1 MRFKFKV
8 ALALLAGS
16 LLPIASVSKIDLD
29 RLTSFAQESTYAQ
42 TESSLTLKAKL
53 VEGYL
58 TNIRE
63 TAESRAVSRATAEA
77 LMAFSTS
84 SALLRSGT
92 PDAAAIGAR
101 HTYQVSNTPSL
112 AGDTLADWTGRLDA
126 RAMMLQSLYVAENP
140 NPIGEKHLLD
150 KATDGSLYSDL
161 HAEYHPELRGF
172 LERYGLY
179 DVFLIEPRQGAII
192 YSVFKEMDF
201 GTSLLDGPYADS
213 NFGRATQAMLA
224 AGDAAETTVVD
235 FAPYAPSYDAQASFI
250 LSPVRNDGELVG
262 IFAIQLP
269 LDFADAVLQSTT
281 GSSTTTDA
289 YLVGPDHLLRS
300 TPRLGDGLGVGGSI
314 EGPLEEAM
322 HAQATGTFQGL
333 NHLGHEVIA
342 SWQPLQVAGLD
353 WQLVSEVGRDE
364 AMALADATR
373 TQAIQL
379 ALGISVAV
387 LLLGVILARWLMAP
401 VQRLGADLQ
410 AQADEAVTML
420 HETGQQ
426 ARSASETMAAAAE
439 ETSRQTAEMQQG
451 SQETSSDVTSVAGA
465 VEELSAA
472 IQQVVSGVQETSDL
486 VGDASR
492 QTEDATQHLTEL
504 EAAAKRITS
513 VVELIDEI
521 AKQTDLLSL
530 NAAIEAS
537 RAGEAGQ
544 GFSVVATEIR
554 KLADRTTQ
562 STDEIAGE
570 VRQVFAMVEK
580 NAETVRSVSELMA
593 KMHSQAQ
600 NISASAEQQGQATH
614 DIAARM
620 NKTADRVAMTDQS
633 LGHVHQASGEVSR
646 AADDVLGGV
655 ENVETAAF
663 RMEQALHTFVT
674 RVHTL

>member
-16 LLPIASVSKIDLD
+16 LLPIVSVSKIDLD
-29 RLTSFAQESTYAQ
+29 RLTSFAQESTNAKV
-42 TESSLTLKAKL
+42 ESSLVLKAKL
-53 VEGYL
+53 VESYL
-58 TNIRE
+58 TNIRQ
-63 TAESRAVSRATAEA
+63 TTESRAASRATIDA
-77 LMAFSTS
+77 LMGLNTS
-84 SALLRSGT
+84 SALLSAGT
-92 PDAAAIGAR
+92 PDTAAIASR
-101 HTYQVSNTPSL
+101 HAYQVDNTPSL
-112 AGDTLADWTGRLDA
+112 TGEVLADWTDRLDA

-150 KATDGSLYSDL
+150 RAADGSLYSDL

-179 DVFLIEPRQGAII
+179 DVFLIEPRNGSII

-201 GTSLLDGPYADS
+201 GTSLVDGPYADS
-213 NFGRATQAMLA
+213 NFGRAAQAMLA
-224 AGDAAETTVVD
+224 AGEAAETTVVD
-235 FAPYAPSYDAQASFI
+235 FAPYAPSYDAQAAFI
-250 LSPVRNDGELVG
+250 LSPVRQHGALIG

-269 LDFADAVLQSTT
+269 IDFADAVLQSAT
-281 GSSTTTDA
+281 GGSATSDA

-300 TPRLGDGLGVGGSI
+300 TPRLGEGLGVGGSI
-314 EGPLEEAM
+314 EGPMEDVM
-322 HAQATGTFQGL
+322 HTQRSGTYQGL
-333 NHLGHEVIA
+333 NHLDREVIA
-342 SWQPLQVAGLD
+342 TWQPLDVAGLD
-353 WQLVSEVGRDE
+353 WQLVSEIGRDE

-373 TQAIQL
+373 THATQL
-379 ALGISVAV
+379 ALGISIAV
-387 LLLGVILARWLMAP
+387 LLSGIVLARWLMAP

-472 IQQVVSGVQETSDL
+472 IQQVVNGVQETSAL

-492 QTEDATQHLTEL
+492 QTENATAHLSEL
-504 EAAAKRITS
+504 EAAAQRITS
-513 VVELIDEI
+513 VVELIDEV

-554 KLADRTTQ
+554 KLADRTTK
-562 STDEIAGE
+562 STEEIAGE

-655 ENVETAAF
+655 ENVETAAS
-663 RMEQALHTFVT
+663 RMEQALSTFVT

>member
-16 LLPIASVSKIDLD
+16 LLPIVSVSKIDLD
-29 RLTSFAQESTYAQ
+29 RLTSFAQESTNAKV
-42 TESSLTLKAKL
+42 ESSLVLKAKL
-53 VEGYL
+53 VESYL
-58 TNIRE
+58 TNIRQ
-63 TAESRAVSRATAEA
+63 TTESRAASRATIEA
-77 LMAFSTS
+77 LIGFDTS
-84 SALLRSGT
+84 SDLLSAGT
-92 PDAAAIGAR
+92 PDTAAIASR
-101 HTYQVSNTPSL
+101 HAYQVDNTPSL
-112 AGDTLADWTGRLDA
+112 TGEALADWTDRLDA

-150 KATDGSLYSDL
+150 RAADGSLYSEL
-161 HAEYHPELRGF
+161 HGEHHPELRGF

-179 DVFLIEPRQGAII
+179 DVFLIEPRNGSII

-201 GTSLLDGPYADS
+201 GTSLVDGPYADS
-213 NFGRATQAMLA
+213 NFGRAAQAMLA
-224 AGDAAETTVVD
+224 AGEAAETTVVD
-235 FAPYAPSYDAQASFI
+235 FAPYAPSYDAQAAFV
-250 LSPVRNDGELVG
+250 LSPVRQKGALVG

-269 LDFADAVLQSTT
+269 LDFADAVLQSAT
-281 GSSTTTDA
+281 GGSATADA

-300 TPRLGDGLGVGGSI
+300 TPRLGEGLGVGGSI
-314 EGPLEEAM
+314 EGPMEAVM
-322 HAQATGTFQGL
+322 HMQRSGTYQGL
-333 NHLGHEVIA
+333 NHLDREVIA
-342 SWQPLQVAGLD
+342 TWQPLDVAGLD
-353 WQLVSEVGRDE
+353 WQLVSEIGRDE
-364 AMALADATR
+364 AMALADKTR

-379 ALGISVAV
+379 ALGVSIAV
-387 LLLGVILARWLMAP
+387 LLSGIVLARWLMAP

-451 SQETSSDVTSVAGA
+451 SQETASDVTSVAGA

-472 IQQVVSGVQETSDL
+472 IQQVVSGVQETSAL

-492 QTEDATQHLTEL
+492 QTENATAHLSDL
-504 EAAAKRITS
+504 EAAAQRITS
-513 VVELIDEI
+513 VVELIDEV

-554 KLADRTTQ
+554 KLADRTTK
-562 STDEIAGE
+562 STEEIAGE

-655 ENVETAAF
+655 ENVETAAS
-663 RMEQALHTFVT
+663 RMEQALSTFVT